1 MNLITSA
8 ALIVALAAGGAA
20 GLMKAGNVLIER
32 IQRQNDAGLA
42 MVELAKRDAAPVAFE
57 AQAARDAQL
66 RAASDAELVQ
76 LIELARR

>member
-20 GLMKAGNVLIER
+20 GLIKAGNILIDR

-42 MVELAKRDAAPVAFE
+42 MVELAKRDTAPVAFE

-66 RAASDAELVQ
+66 RAASDAELVR
-76 LIELARR
+76 LIEQARR